1 MWLFLIARIHPMQQ
15 AKVVQLPRGKH
26 GLSRE
31 EVHFSQRLRMLT
43 AMGAA
48 IGEKGYAATSVAD
61 VIRGAGVSRETFY
74 EHFANKEA
82 CFLAAFDAGV
92 DSLATTMRSALGD
105 EGDEPL
111 ERLDR
116 AVGAYLDALA
126 HGPAFARAFLIEVYA
141 AGPDAIARRMEL
153 QQRFVDTVA
162 GVLHAQTE
170 DDRFACE
177 ALVAALGAMVTGR
190 VAAGNAAALP
200 QLREPIMGLVG
211 RLGVAAP

>member
-1 MWLFLIARIHPMQQ
+1 MRQ
-15 AKVVQLPRGKH
+15 ANVVQLPRGKH
-26 GLSRE
+26 GLSRD

-43 AMGAA
+43 AMGTSV
-48 IGEKGYAATSVAD
+48 GEKGYAATSVAD

-92 DSLATTMRSALGD
+92 DSLVTTMRGALGD
-105 EGDEPL
+105 AGDDPL

-116 AVGAYLDALA
+116 AIGAYLHAMA
-126 HGPAFARAFLIEVYA
+126 HGPAFARFLVEVYA

-153 QQRFVDTVA
+153 QERFVDTVA
-162 GVLHAQTE
+162 DVLDARSA

-177 ALVAALGAMVTGR
+177 ALVAATGAMVTGR
-190 VAAGNAAALP
+190 VAAGSAAELPALRAP
-200 QLREPIMGLVG
+200 LM
-211 RLGVAAP
+211 RLARRLDVASA